1 LAQIRPGF
9 AEPYFGTPPV
19 NLAPPPPFAPPPPA
33 SLTGR
38 LRLFAGDIK
47 IHHTVFAMPWAIL
60 SAALAGR
67 TFPGS
72 LTVAKIL
79 LIVACM
85 VTARTV
91 AMAANRLIDADLDSK
106 NPRTARRALPSGS
119 LSRGFVAAML
129 ALCCIGFV
137 AATAGF
143 QILYRNYWPL
153 VFSLPVLAYLCG
165 YPYMKRFTRLCHYYL
180 GIALALAPA
189 CAWVA
194 VAGRIDWPPAVMFV
208 IVAAWTAGF
217 DIIYACQDY
226 DSDISTGVVSVPA
239 KMGISQALW
248 ISRATH
254 LLAAVMLIVLGR
266 IVPQFGILYD
276 IGAGAAILLLVVGQS
291 LVKSNDLSKV
301 NLSFFTINGVISI
314 LLATL
319 GILDLIR

>member
-1 LAQIRPGF
+1 
-9 AEPYFGTPPV
+9 
-19 NLAPPPPFAPPPPA
+19 
-33 SLTGR
+33 
-38 LRLFAGDIK
+38 
-47 IHHTVFAMPWAIL
+47 MPWAIL

-72 LTVAKIL
+72 LNIGKIL

-91 AMAANRLIDADLDSK
+91 AMAANRIIDAELDAK
-106 NPRTARRALPSGS
+106 NARTARRALPSGS

-129 ALCCIGFV
+129 ALCCVGFV

-143 QILYRNYWPL
+143 QLIYHNRWPL
-153 VFSLPVLAYLCG
+153 IFSLPVLAYLCG

-180 GIALALAPA
+180 GIALALAPV
-189 CAWVA
+189 CAWAA
-194 VAGRIDWPPAVMFV
+194 VAGRIDWPPAVMF
-208 IVAAWTAGF
+208 ILVAAWTAGF
-217 DIIYACQDY
+217 DLIYACQDY
-226 DSDISTGVVSVPA
+226 ASDIATGVVSVPA

-276 IGAGAAILLLVVGQS
+276 IGAAAAILLLIVEQS
-291 LVKSNDLSKV
+291 LVKPTDLSKV
-301 NLSFFTINGVISI
+301 NLSFFTINGAISI

>member
-1 LAQIRPGF
+1 MR
-9 AEPYFGTPPV
+9 
-19 NLAPPPPFAPPPPA
+19 
-33 SLTGR
+33 R

-47 IHHTVFAMPWAIL
+47 IHHTVFALPWAIL

-72 LTVAKIL
+72 LTLGKIA
-79 LIVACM
+79 LILVCM

-91 AMAANRLIDADLDSK
+91 AMSANRLIDADLDAK
-106 NPRTARRALPSGS
+106 NPRTARRAVPSGL
-119 LSRGFVAAML
+119 LSRRFVL
-129 ALCCIGFV
+129 AILAICCCGFV

-143 QILYRNYWPL
+143 EILYRNIWPL
-153 VFSLPVLAYLCG
+153 AFSLPVLAYLCG
-165 YPYMKRFTRLCHYYL
+165 YPFMKRFTRLCHYYL
-180 GIALALAPA
+180 GIALALAPV

-194 VAGRIDWPPAVMFV
+194 VTGRMDWPPMAMFV

-226 DSDISTGVVSVPA
+226 SSDVQCGVYSVPA
-239 KMGISQALW
+239 RIGVSRALW
-248 ISRATH
+248 VSRLTH

-276 IGAGAAILLLVVGQS
+276 IGAALAILLLIVEQS
-291 LVKSNDLSKV
+291 LVKPNDLSKV
-301 NLSFFTINGVISI
+301 NLSFFTINGAISV